1 MIEPRSYEN
10 PRLQELIRIL
20 LDWINDELHAD
31 RIIVQDV
38 EEDLYD
44 GQVDCFVFWIRC
56 YQPKNE
62 TQCQWYLISRLIQLP
77 FPDSPEAFRETVR
90 GATSGS
96 GSYPVWRGPEKQ
108 TEDRSRFCQSR
119 FGSSK
124 GSEEM
129 VRRISAH
136 QKNRLHNSSPGKDL
150 LSLLPLLLL
159 KVISIF
165 K

>member
-44 GQVDCFVFWIRC
+44 GQVACFVFLIRW

-62 TQCQWYLISRLIQLP
+62 T
-77 FPDSPEAFRETVR
+77 
-90 GATSGS
+90 
-96 GSYPVWRGPEKQ
+96 
-108 TEDRSRFCQSR
+108 
-119 FGSSK
+119 
-124 GSEEM
+124 
-129 VRRISAH
+129 
-136 QKNRLHNSSPGKDL
+136 
-150 LSLLPLLLL
+150 
-159 KVISIF
+159 
-165 K
+165 